1 MQRQPVR
8 HDCWRRGITLGPRPH
23 RQPGV
28 LVEQQCFLPTW
39 PCVSYRSE
47 ALRQPLLSAAQRSL
61 GEPAN
66 LLVAPEHGPRTA
78 HRPANERQARLVTE
92 TGRSSCAASSAR
104 RVPARCRSSRS
115 GFMRCSCPDTGC
127 GRSSRSAGSQGRRP
141 PRGGRL
147 PVCRWSSLGRPRPAN
162 RRPSAACG
170 SRRGRAEA
178 LPGSGK
184 GCLGCPWSPP
194 AGPEHPVP
202 RPAGSSW
209 RPARRGA
216 ADELSALFEIPVTAS
231 TAVFRASMSA
241 SKASRGHLVVT
252 TLRRGTRAEGIVP
265 MPPVRGID
273 RKE

>member
-1 MQRQPVR
+1 MIEIESALSAACSTHSSGLTCARGPTTRRPRRATVLPSNMAVR
-8 HDCWRRGITLGPRPH
+8 
-23 RQPGV
+23 V
-28 LVEQQCFLPTW
+28 LW
-39 PCVSYRSE
+39 SE

-66 LLVAPEHGPRTA
+66 LLVAPELGPRTA
-78 HRPANERQARLVTE
+78 HRPANERHARLVTE

-104 RVPARCRSSRS
+104 RAPARCRSSRS

-184 GCLGCPWSPP
+184 GCLGCPSSPP
-194 AGPEHPVP
+194 VGPEHPVP

-209 RPARRGA
+209 RPAPAPKYPPAGPGA
-216 ADELSALFEIPVTAS
+216 FAVAPRMARCSWSQPV
-231 TAVFRASMSA
+231 
-241 SKASRGHLVVT
+241 
-252 TLRRGTRAEGIVP
+252 
-265 MPPVRGID
+265 PPAPRCCGAGCAAGPGPS
-273 RKE
+273 